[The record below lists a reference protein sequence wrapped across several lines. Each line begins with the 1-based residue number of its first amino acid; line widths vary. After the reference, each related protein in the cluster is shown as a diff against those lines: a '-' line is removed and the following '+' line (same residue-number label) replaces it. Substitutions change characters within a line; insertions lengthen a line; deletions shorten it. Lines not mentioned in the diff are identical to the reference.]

1 MELLCDPPY
10 HQVKLYVK
18 MQQLA
23 PRSLRSYFWL
33 PEKAPFFFVIVCVL
47 RARERQAGDVEACN
61 R

>member
-33 PEKAPFFFVIVCVL
+33 PEKAPFFLSLCVFYAPV
-47 RARERQAGDVEACN
+47 RGRRVT
-61 R
+61 